1 MDNIKWRVPNDG
13 KSKTTMTAEDKFR
26 AMLARL
32 DKEPSR
38 AMEQHRYGNPANHI
52 KFEGE
57 RRLSMNEQ
65 ELNAYCEAWVRWC
78 MTRKYF
84 IKPGS
89 QNTLARMQPS
99 KVGREPDAQMSD
111 GLSWFNMAV
120 HALADMGEHKEDA
133 ECFVKFY
140 CDRASNIK
148 AVANELKI
156 GTRTFYDRKA
166 RFARKALSMAS
177 SLKNAFA
184 ASREADQGKAVDLD

>member
-1 MDNIKWRVPNDG
+1 
-13 KSKTTMTAEDKFR
+13 MTAEERFWQQLIR
-26 AMLARL
+26 H
-32 DKEPSR
+32 DKEESR
-38 AMEQHRYGNPANHI
+38 ALPQHRYGNPANHI
-52 KFEGE
+52 RFEGE

-111 GLSWFNMAV
+111 SLSWFNMAV
-120 HALADMGEHKEDA
+120 HALADMAEHKEDA
-133 ECFVKFY
+133 ECFIKFY

-166 RFARKALSMAS
+166 RFARKALSMS
-177 SLKNAFA
+177 FSLKNAFA
-184 ASREADQGKAVDLD
+184 ASRDVDQSKAVDLD